1 MLRVLGCTMY
11 VCMVS
16 ALLLPQSSVHITG
29 WCRCEHGKEPR
40 AWAFVPPAQEH
51 QKAAAKNLQQHD
63 GQLRQWLRWLQNTIH
78 SIIGWWRSDAPF
90 RRVDGQGKGSE
101 GRGDLEG
108 WDGQDRQRAERV
120 LQQAGSAADRQ
131 LSVYPGQ
138 TSNGPTG
145 SPRAGTGQGAGQP
158 GGQSQAGI
166 PRPLF
171 RTFSGS
177 TPSAT
182 PTPQQL
188 LQVSNNGD
196 NSQQTPPSTPLQT
209 VDPAIAFSALD
220 VGSSPAAI
228 TTPSVTIVNNS
239 PCEPLR
245 PTSPHM
251 GAGHTFPYLL
261 HMAYSACGCWVH
273 LCIA

>member
-1 MLRVLGCTMY
+1 MY
-11 VCMVS
+11 AYIVFVS
-16 ALLLPQSSVHITG
+16 LLPQSSVHTTEC
-29 WCRCEHGKEPR
+29 CRCEGGKEPA
-40 AWAFVPPAQEH
+40 AWTFVAPAQEH
-51 QKAAAKNLQQHD
+51 QKAVAKNLQQHD
-63 GQLRQWLRWLQNTIH
+63 GQLRRWLRWLQNAVH
-78 SIIGWWRSDAPF
+78 SIMGWWRLGAPF
-90 RRVDGQGKGSE
+90 RRVDGQGKGSGGE
-101 GRGDLEG
+101 ADLAG
-108 WDGQDRQRAERV
+108 WDGQDRPRAERV
-120 LQQAGSAADRQ
+120 LQQGGSSGQ
-131 LSVYPGQ
+131 LSVYPEQ
-138 TSNGPTG
+138 ISISPTG

-171 RTFSGS
+171 PTPSGS

-196 NSQQTPPSTPLQT
+196 KSQQTSPSTPLQN

-239 PCEPLR
+239 PCEPLC

-251 GAGHTFPYLL
+251 GAGHAFP
-261 HMAYSACGCWVH
+261 
-273 LCIA
+273 